1 MKVIRNTKIK
11 LFDEKKALLWLS
23 VKLYKPKTIS
33 LPTISAMK
41 HRISFRVTEHLEK
54 YLQNYKKEHK
64 MTLTSK
70 CRSSNMKQTTHQAMS
85 HIADH
90 SSQQRAS
97 CILSAG
103 AHASNQICDDS
114 LTLGQSFESGM
125 LQKIRER

>member
-1 MKVIRNTKIK
+1 
-11 LFDEKKALLWLS
+11 
-23 VKLYKPKTIS
+23 
-33 LPTISAMK
+33 
-41 HRISFRVTEHLEK
+41 
-54 YLQNYKKEHK
+54 
-64 MTLTSK
+64 
-70 CRSSNMKQTTHQAMS
+70 MKQTTHQAMS